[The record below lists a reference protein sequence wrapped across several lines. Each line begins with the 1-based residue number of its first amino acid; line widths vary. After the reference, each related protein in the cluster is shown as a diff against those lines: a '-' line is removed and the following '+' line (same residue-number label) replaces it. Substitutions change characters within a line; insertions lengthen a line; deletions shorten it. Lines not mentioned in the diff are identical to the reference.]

1 MRLKETKESTV
12 RLLYQLMYD
21 ADRILDLANIKYWV
35 DGGTFLGTIRHKGII
50 PWDDDLD
57 IGILSKDI
65 RKFLDLKNDFKK
77 CGYSI
82 THTWFGYKIFY
93 SNRKLIPDTDYSFP
107 NLDVLTYRLNKDGK
121 YDLSHREARETWPKE
136 VWAKDD
142 LFPLKTYK
150 FGSFEISGPA
160 NHENYFNTYYGK
172 DWNKIAYREYDHEK
186 EEEVEK
192 IKVSLTDSMRKPA
205 KPYNMVVNRRCIG
218 SCTKKIKEK
227 SGISP
232 TSWMKKTTNTC
243 SRSGDCYNNFVEKM
257 GVYVINCKM
266 HTERYEKFKKY
277 AKIANVKAC
286 RIPCILGKQF
296 SDSLLC
302 DMIDNKILSPTA
314 DMTKVEVSIN
324 MSHYNCWKRLVN
336 SCLDYALIFEDD
348 VELKPD
354 FIDNINL
361 IFEKLKEN
369 NISFSI
375 LHLYNGNWAK
385 TKSKQKKIIDIN
397 DSIKIVQET
406 TDYNAAASAY
416 IISKEYA
423 KWLMDRS
430 FPIKIQ
436 QDILMGTYYKHG
448 KHLSLKMEYRKR
460 DECYLSPVLD
470 LECGGEGGTGTQTTQ
485 TYDAPTVKKLKCK
498 KC

>member
-1 MRLKETKESTV
+1 
-12 RLLYQLMYD
+12 
-21 ADRILDLANIKYWV
+21 
-35 DGGTFLGTIRHKGII
+35 
-50 PWDDDLD
+50 
-57 IGILSKDI
+57 
-65 RKFLDLKNDFKK
+65 
-77 CGYSI
+77 
-82 THTWFGYKIFY
+82 
-93 SNRKLIPDTDYSFP
+93 
-107 NLDVLTYRLNKDGK
+107 
-121 YDLSHREARETWPKE
+121 
-136 VWAKDD
+136 
-142 LFPLKTYK
+142 
-150 FGSFEISGPA
+150 
-160 NHENYFNTYYGK
+160 
-172 DWNKIAYREYDHEK
+172 
-186 EEEVEK
+186 
-192 IKVSLTDSMRKPA
+192 
-205 KPYNMVVNRRCIG
+205 
-218 SCTKKIKEK
+218 
-227 SGISP
+227 
-232 TSWMKKTTNTC
+232 
-243 SRSGDCYNNFVEKM
+243 
-257 GVYVINCKM
+257 
-266 HTERYEKFKKY
+266 
-277 AKIANVKAC
+277 
-286 RIPCILGKQF
+286 
-296 SDSLLC
+296 
-302 DMIDNKILSPTA
+302 MIDNKILSPTA